1 MYPVCHHPPHPCFSA
16 GCMLS
21 TQKYMRIQSG
31 GEQLK
36 MKTFQ
41 HPKTHGVMS
50 RGQMTGEEWGEE
62 TFQATE
68 LPPQLCTTL
77 GADACS

>member
-1 MYPVCHHPPHPCFSA
+1 MH
-16 GCMLS
+16 
-21 TQKYMRIQSG
+21 IQSG

-62 TFQATE
+62 TFQAME
-68 LPPQLCTTL
+68 LPHSYAPLWGQTPAHKAGQAVSYQKLL
-77 GADACS
+77 LLVLMS